1 MVSLNRD
8 GFMKKDKKGFTLI
21 EILVC
26 LVIMIAIA
34 GIFSINFI
42 KNLNS
47 NKQREYDDLIKKIEA
62 SADAYVTLHKSRE
75 DYDYKDLHLVMEND
89 DSFAYIT
96 LEELDDDGLLT
107 KDNLTNP
114 MNGRTLSGVVKFSN
128 DKGIYEFEYIENP
141 EGLITVVYERNGAE
155 SISRT
160 AKAFICETS
169 DIASC
174 VQDTLLPSIER
185 PDGRVFGWSTNPD
198 DTSSQY
204 KSHTSLKTLLT
215 NKSYRL
221 EGTKLHIYAI
231 TSAPRII
238 HFEDPD
244 NPYNFVSNLSCTVY
258 NNTPSCPIKL
268 PDFTVEP
275 YYEKVG
281 WNTNPNKTGID
292 HKIGT
297 KLDVDKSTTLYL
309 NKKIRDFDI
318 KVNKLN
324 RISSTETIPANINI
338 IFVLDVSGSMSG
350 SSRLGN
356 LKKVTTGLVD
366 KMNFTNSTVS
376 LIPFASGSSTRLSF
390 SNDRLRIKSE
400 INSLSAG
407 GGTNFS
413 SAIATTNSLASNIPN
428 SNPTFVIF
436 VSDGYSSISS
446 SDTNLRELK
455 SKTTIYSM
463 GIGAGHDTD
472 TLTTIAS
479 SYKTYYS
486 YNDSSDDSSLT
497 KFYELFQD
505 IIQDI
510 TILQGDGEENAITMT
525 VKNGLL
531 DMGNLVLSP
540 KYPITI
546 YLNNSLIDTFT
557 SENNYLKKN
566 GSNYTFNVF
575 EYAKNKSSIG
585 VENMSRLRIKYF
597 YTRDK

>member
-21 EILVC
+21 EIIVC
-26 LVIMIAIA
+26 LIILIAIA
-34 GIFSINFI
+34 GIFSINFV

-47 NKQREYDDLIKKIEA
+47 NRQREYDELIDKIES
-62 SADAYVTLHKSRE
+62 SADAYVTLHKSAD

-89 DSFAYIT
+89 DSFTYIT
-96 LEELDDDGLLT
+96 LEELDNDGLLS
-107 KDNLTNP
+107 KDKFTNP
-114 MNGRTLSGVVKFSN
+114 INGNALSGVVKFSN
-128 DKGIYEFEYIENP
+128 KKGIYDFEYIENP

-160 AKAFICETS
+160 AKAFICETN
-169 DIASC
+169 DITSC
-174 VQDTLLPSIER
+174 VQDSLLPFIER

-198 DTSSQY
+198 DTSSPY
-204 KSHTSLKTLLT
+204 KGHTSLKTLLT
-215 NKSYRL
+215 NKDYIV
-221 EGTKLHIYAI
+221 EGNKLHIYAI

-244 NPYNFVSNLSCTVY
+244 NPSNFVSNLSCTVY
-258 NNTPSCPIKL
+258 NNVRSCPIKL

-292 HKIGT
+292 HPIGF
-297 KLDVDKSTTLYL
+297 KLEAEKSMTLYL
-309 NKKIRDFDI
+309 NKKIRDFNI

-376 LIPFASGSSTRLSF
+376 LITFSSGSSTRLNF

-400 INSLSAG
+400 INSLSAN
-407 GGTNFS
+407 GGTNFP
-413 SAIATTNSLASNIPN
+413 SAISTTNSLASNVPN

-436 VSDGYSSISS
+436 VSDGYDSISS
-446 SDTNLRELK
+446 SNSNLIQLK
-455 SKTTIYSM
+455 TKTTIYSM
-463 GIGAGHDTD
+463 GIGAGHDSE
-472 TLTTIAS
+472 TLKTIAS
-479 SYKTYYS
+479 SNKTYYA

-531 DMGNLVLSP
+531 DMGNLVLST
-540 KYPITI
+540 KYPIAI

-557 SENNYLKKN
+557 SENTYLKKN
-566 GSNYTFNVF
+566 GSDYTFNVF
-575 EYAKNKSSIG
+575 EYAKNRSSIG